1 MIISICS
8 VEVTIQNTGLFIIL
22 HCYICIYTLRVFC
35 PHALSEL
42 TLVFGQRKCWRA
54 PHLSNFLLSPLTPQ
68 CGNLTSV
75 RMKRLE
81 GSQTLSLLLRNP
93 KILHLCTAGTEV
105 LLLFPGT
112 AVLGLWA
119 LINFELKAHK
129 QNEGEGSESVCKHK
143 TEKQSS
149 GRPPWHLI
157 LTPHI
162 ITLSCKNDVHWSH
175 WMEN

>member
-1 MIISICS
+1 M
-8 VEVTIQNTGLFIIL
+8 FII
-22 HCYICIYTLRVFC
+22 HCYICIYTLRFYC
-35 PHALSEL
+35 PLALSEL
-42 TLVFGQRKCWRA
+42 TLVFGQRKCRWT

-68 CGNLTSV
+68 CSNLTSV

-105 LLLFPGT
+105 LILFPGT

-119 LINFELKAHK
+119 FINFELKVHK
-129 QNEGEGSESVCKHK
+129 QNEGSESVCKYK

-149 GRPPWHLI
+149 ARPSWHLI
-157 LTPHI
+157 LTPQF
-162 ITLSCKNDVHWSH
+162 TLSYKNDEHWSH
-175 WMEN
+175 WMENIIASSTC